1 METSG
6 YLTGT
11 GTSTKLAGFRVKW
24 SKIGHYLLLI
34 ILALIILGP
43 LYLMVLT
50 SLKQQVVIMSR
61 EPVWFFIPTVNNY
74 RQIVLEENFLRH
86 LLSSFTVGL
95 VSTILTLFVSGW
107 AAYAIARMRFS
118 GRGLMAN
125 TTLVV
130 RMVPP
135 AVLTVPIVALW
146 GAWETGLI
154 FGGED
159 SYFFA
164 GLNNSYLNWI
174 NSSALCTSNS
184 YWLEAICPLFKDG
197 LGDGRLG
204 LILFYSA
211 LNLPFTVWLLIG
223 FIRQIPVELEEA
235 AIVDGATPYQVFS
248 KVLFPLMK
256 SGYAVAAIFV
266 FRIAWNEFLLALI
279 LTGRTSYTLPV
290 KTTLFI
296 RESGVQW
303 GLIMAMGTLI
313 LIPPLLLTFFAARQ
327 IIAGMTAG
335 AVKG

>member
-1 METSG
+1 METSA
-6 YLTGT
+6 YLKGPE
-11 GTSTKLAGFRVKW
+11 TSTKAAAFQVKW
-24 SKIGHYLLLI
+24 SKIGHYLLLV

-50 SLKQQVVIMSR
+50 SLKQQVIIMSR
-61 EPVWFFIPTVNNY
+61 EPVWFFFPTMNNY
-74 RQIVLEENFLRH
+74 HQIVVEENFLRH

-95 VSTILTLFVSGW
+95 VSTVLTLFVSGW
-107 AAYAIARMRFS
+107 AAYAIARMRFP
-118 GRGLMAN
+118 GRGLMSN
-125 TTLVV
+125 TTLIV

-135 AVLTVPIVALW
+135 AVLTVPIVAMW

-164 GLNNSYLNWI
+164 GLNNSYVNWI

-184 YWLEAICPLFKDG
+184 YWLESICPLFKDG

-223 FIRQIPVELEEA
+223 FIQQIPVELEEA

-248 KVLFPLMK
+248 KVLFPMMK
-256 SGYAVAAIFV
+256 NGYAVAAIFV